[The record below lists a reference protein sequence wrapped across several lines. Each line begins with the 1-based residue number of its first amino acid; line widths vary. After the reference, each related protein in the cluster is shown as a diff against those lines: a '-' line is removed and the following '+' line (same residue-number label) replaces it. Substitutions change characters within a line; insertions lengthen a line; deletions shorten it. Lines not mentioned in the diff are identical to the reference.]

1 MARSTGKYEM
11 DMTNGPLLKQIIRFS
26 IPLMLTGIL
35 QLLFNAAD
43 VVVVGNFSSR
53 EALAAVTS
61 TGSLI
66 NLIINVFIGLS
77 VGAGVV
83 VAQEYGANSYK
94 DVQDTI
100 HTSIAI
106 GLIGGTVLG
115 IFGVVMAKPLL
126 ELMSTPEDVL
136 DLAALY
142 MRIYFV
148 GMPATLLYNFCSAI
162 FRAVG
167 DTKRPLYYLS
177 IAGIL
182 NVILN
187 LFFVIVCGMSV
198 EGVAIATVVSQ
209 CVSLV
214 LTLLCMMRSDGFLR
228 LRWKEVRIDWGKLGK
243 IVKVGLPAGLQGSLF
258 SISNVMIQA
267 SVNSFGSL
275 VMAGNGA
282 AANIEGFVYNS
293 MNAVYQ
299 AAITFTG
306 QNMGARRYER
316 INKILGACLLVVT
329 TIGLIMGVG
338 GYLLGD
344 VLLRVYTQE
353 PDVIAMGK
361 IRLGLVCLP
370 YFLCGIMDVLVGS
383 MRGMGRSVVP
393 MLVSILGVC
402 GVRILWIQT
411 VFAWDHN
418 LQVLYWS
425 YPLSW
430 AATALVHFICFLFIH
445 KKIMANAANAQEL
458 PVQTT

>member
-94 DVQDTI
+94 DVQVTI
-100 HTSIAI
+100 HTSVAI

-228 LRWKEVRIDWGKLGK
+228 LRWKEDVYKR
-243 IVKVGLPAGLQGSLF
+243 
-258 SISNVMIQA
+258 QA
-267 SVNSFGSL
+267 SSCSSTRPAARPALYTAVRTAITACWSRITHRLGVGFSPKHIRTRHGHFARAALDCQKNLIISL
-275 VMAGNGA
+275 GMHEGA
-282 AANIEGFVYNS
+282 AAPS
-293 MNAVYQ
+293 
-299 AAITFTG
+299 
-306 QNMGARRYER
+306 
-316 INKILGACLLVVT
+316 
-329 TIGLIMGVG
+329 
-338 GYLLGD
+338 YLRPG
-344 VLLRVYTQE
+344 
-353 PDVIAMGK
+353 
-361 IRLGLVCLP
+361 LGLRRAGV
-370 YFLCGIMDVLVGS
+370 
-383 MRGMGRSVVP
+383 SVRKQRLRTSSRV
-393 MLVSILGVC
+393 
-402 GVRILWIQT
+402 
-411 VFAWDHN
+411 
-418 LQVLYWS
+418 
-425 YPLSW
+425 
-430 AATALVHFICFLFIH
+430 
-445 KKIMANAANAQEL
+445 NAAFEIRRTGFAGSRSGPGGRFLYHFPAVTEGDRKMMQLEKMNMVKSQ
-458 PVQTT
+458 VKCNTR

>member
-228 LRWKEVRIDWGKLGK
+228 LRWKEVRIDWSKLGK

-430 AATALVHFICFLFIH
+430 AATALVHFICFLVIH
-445 KKIMANAANAQEL
+445 KKIMANAANAREL

>member
-43 VVVVGNFSSR
+43 IVVVGQFSGSV
-53 EALAAVTS
+53 ALAAVSSTS
-61 TGSLI
+61 ALI

-100 HTSIAI
+100 HTSVAI

-126 ELMSTPEDVL
+126 ELMGTPEDVL

-187 LFFVIVCGMSV
+187 LFFVVVCGMSV

-228 LRWKEVRIDWGKLGK
+228 LRWKEVRIDWSKLGK

-445 KKIMANAANAQEL
+445 KKIMANAANAREL

>member
-228 LRWKEVRIDWGKLGK
+228 LCWKEVRIDWSKLGK

-430 AATALVHFICFLFIH
+430 AVTALVHFICFLFIH
-445 KKIMANAANAQEL
+445 KKIMANAANAREL

>member
-83 VAQEYGANSYK
+83 VAQEYGANNYK

-126 ELMSTPEDVL
+126 ELMGTPEDVL

-187 LFFVIVCGMSV
+187 LFFVVVCGMSV
-198 EGVAIATVVSQ
+198 EGVAIATVISQ
-209 CVSLV
+209 CVSLG
-214 LTLLCMMRSDGFLR
+214 LTLFCMMRSDGFLR
-228 LRWKEVRIDWGKLGK
+228 LRWKEVRIDWSKLGK

-430 AATALVHFICFLFIH
+430 AATALVHFICFLVIH